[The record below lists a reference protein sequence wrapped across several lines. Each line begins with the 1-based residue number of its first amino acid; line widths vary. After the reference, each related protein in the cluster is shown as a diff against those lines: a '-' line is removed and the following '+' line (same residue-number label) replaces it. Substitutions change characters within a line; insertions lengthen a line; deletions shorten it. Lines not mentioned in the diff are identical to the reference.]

1 MMVRYAILVDVGY
14 VYGATADALFGRQTR
29 RSSYRVD
36 AAGLVGAL
44 RARAADRFAGGDLLR
59 VYWYDAAADRV
70 HTVEQRI
77 IAGQDGV
84 KVRLGN
90 LTAHGQKGVDALL
103 RTDLE
108 SLAGNHAVT
117 DVVLISG
124 DEDML
129 GAVEAAQTY
138 GVRVHLW
145 GIEPPYGSNQ
155 SERLVWEADSTM
167 VLSPDGLAEF
177 FTSRRPAPAPAA
189 PHPAPVPDDTASVP
203 TPDRVFGARPRPSAA
218 RHPVPTAP
226 RTGPMVD
233 PDADDDHATG
243 EHIAHTWL
251 VTRGRDFFGELL
263 PGPVLP
269 NVIDRE
275 LITEAERLLGRSVR
289 DDEDARRRIR
299 GGFWERLHRE
309 FGTSSTPGR

>member
-1 MMVRYAILVDVGY
+1 MLRYAILVDVGY
-14 VYGATADALFGRQTR
+14 VYGATADALFGRSSR
-29 RSSYRVD
+29 RGDYRVD

-44 RARAADRFAGGDLLR
+44 RTHAAEQIDGDLLR

-77 IAGQDGV
+77 IGAQDGI

-108 SLAGNHAVT
+108 ALARNHAVT
-117 DVVLISG
+117 DVILISG

-155 SERLVWEADSTM
+155 SERLVWEADSTT
-167 VLSPDGLAEF
+167 VLPPQDFAEY
-177 FTSRRPAPAPAA
+177 FTARVRPPAPAPEPAPAA
-189 PHPAPVPDDTASVP
+189 TAEPVPVAASPIPTPVELFGGSRPKPAPPKPLGVGHPKPVPDMDS
-203 TPDRVFGARPRPSAA
+203 DEYY
-218 RHPVPTAP
+218 
-226 RTGPMVD
+226 
-233 PDADDDHATG
+233 ATG
-243 EHIAHTWL
+243 EHVAHTWF

-263 PGPVLP
+263 PGPLLP
-269 NVIDRE
+269 HVIDRE
-275 LITEAERLLGRSVR
+275 LLTEAERLLGRSVR
-289 DDEDARRRIR
+289 DDEEHRRRIR
-299 GGFWERLHRE
+299 GGFWERVYRE
-309 FGTSSTPGR
+309 FGTTSS